1 MCIRDRG
8 GAAQVKAM
16 KQVSGTLRLELAQYR
31 ELQAFSQFASD
42 LDEVSKKQLLR
53 GQRMIEILKQLPY
66 SPLIVEKQIIII
78 FAGTKGYLDKVP
90 VNRVTDFESELY
102 PFIEAKYPKIFEIL
116 SVKKSVDSELE
127 VLLKKA
133 LEDFKNIFVV

>member
-1 MCIRDRG
+1 M
-8 GAAQVKAM
+8 
-16 KQVSGTLRLELAQYR
+16 
-31 ELQAFSQFASD
+31 
-42 LDEVSKKQLLR
+42 
-53 GQRMIEILKQLPY
+53 
-66 SPLIVEKQIIII
+66 
-78 FAGTKGYLDKVP
+78 DKVP